1 MNETTNSYVFESI
14 NSMLYKV
21 FGWMMVALLISAGT
35 AYYIASHP
43 AFFETIFKSPF
54 LLFFIFLAQL
64 LLVIILSALIMKI
77 NFPTA
82 ITCFIS
88 YALLTGLTLSV
99 IFMVYTQQSIFITF
113 IVAAGMFGTMALYG
127 YFTKADL
134 SAVGSYATMA
144 LFGIII
150 GFVVNFF
157 LKSGTFDYILSL
169 IGIVVFVLL
178 TAYDMQKIKNM
189 ISTMNYKNDIKN
201 KIALVGA
208 LMLYLDFINLF
219 LMLLRVFGRRNSD

>member
-1 MNETTNSYVFESI
+1 MNQATNSYSFESI
-14 NSMLYKV
+14 NVMLYKV

-43 AFFETIFKSPF
+43 ALFETIFKNPF

-64 LLVIILSALIMKI
+64 LLVVVLSAFIMKI

-82 ITCFIS
+82 VTCFIS

-113 IVAAGMFGTMALYG
+113 IVAAGMFGVMALYG

-134 SAVGSYATMA
+134 SAVGSLATMA

-169 IGIVVFVLL
+169 IGIAVFVLL

-189 ISTMNYKNDIKN
+189 ISTMNHQGDIKN

-208 LMLYLDFINLF
+208 LTLYLDFINLF
-219 LMLLRVFGRRNSD
+219 LMLLRVFGRRNNN